1 MYLSVEPVC
10 KYFVELRYTLL
21 QLLYDAMFENQ
32 ITGMP
37 IARALVSYTPF
48 DCNRSHI

>member
-21 QLLYDAMFENQ
+21 QLFYDAMFENQ

-37 IARALVSYTPF
+37 IARALVSGDPIDRKLTH
-48 DCNRSHI
+48 S